1 MTTGKDEL
9 NQEIELKLQLLTKTT
24 GGSLWNLP
32 FVRVGL
38 IGLPEEY
45 NLVSVYYDTSDHHLL
60 KQGYTLR
67 MRKNNDAHTLTVKKM
82 GDVAGGLHQRGEWN
96 YPSPSV
102 EPSVDYIEDQALREC
117 LENILKDKMLKAL
130 MTTTFKRTQ
139 SNWQDEDG
147 NLMEIAIDEG
157 LIETDQGKEN
167 IREVEL
173 ELKKGQ
179 TTALL
184 TMGEQLALAFPM
196 NASNE
201 SKFYRGLKQL
211 GLQNDRVLPRET
223 HETRFQLPLKD
234 NDLGKVIPRLLE
246 ESFYHV
252 LMHYHRLFQQEINE
266 EEVHQ
271 IRVSSRHARSL
282 LVFFKPVLTKETHKP
297 LEKEFKSFAKNFAK
311 LREVQVMK
319 YHLQQS
325 PCVAFCGQLEEIINE
340 EVNKEL
346 QALEKNMKS
355 GSMTPLLLRLWR
367 MVTEIQVKQSH
378 KNDPVSLFA
387 EERLTVWLD
396 KCNQRHVKLSQKDMK
411 YLHQQR
417 IRVKRIRYA
426 AEWLGPVLPKKAI
439 KTSKKLKEQQEL
451 MGELHDIHWEKLKL
465 REWIDQRESS
475 VDTMYQLGFY
485 EGWQEKRKH
494 HLWETL
500 LNK

>member
-1 MTTGKDEL
+1 MTTVKDEL
-9 NQEIELKLQLLTKTT
+9 NQEIELKLQLLSETT
-24 GGSLWNLP
+24 GGSLWNLSYIKA
-32 FVRVGL
+32 GL
-38 IGLPEEY
+38 IGLPEEF

-67 MRKNNDAHTLTVKKM
+67 MRKNNGDHTITVKKM

-102 EPSVDYIEDQALREC
+102 VPSMDLIEDQALREC
-117 LENILKDKMLKAL
+117 LENILKDQGLKAL

-147 NLMEIAIDEG
+147 NLLEIAIDEG
-157 LIETDQGKEN
+157 LIETEQGKEN

-196 NASNE
+196 NAGNE

-211 GLQNDRVLPRET
+211 GLQNERVLPRET
-223 HETRFQLPLKD
+223 HETKLQHRLKD

-246 ESFYHV
+246 ESFHCV
-252 LMHYHRLFQQEINE
+252 LLHYHRLCQQKINE

-282 LVFFKPVLTKETHKP
+282 LVFFKPVLTKETYKP
-297 LEKEFKSFAKNFAK
+297 MAKEFKSFAKNFAK

-319 YHLQQS
+319 FHLQQS

-340 EVNKEL
+340 EENKEL
-346 QALEKNMKS
+346 QALEKSIKS
-355 GSMTPLLLRLWR
+355 GLMTPLLLRLWR
-367 MVTEIQVKQSH
+367 MMSTIQVKQTY
-378 KNDPVSLFA
+378 KNDPASLFA
-387 EERLTVWLD
+387 EERLIDWLD
-396 KCNQRHVKLSQKDMK
+396 KCKQKHVKLSQKDMK
-411 YLHQQR
+411 NLHQQR

-426 AEWLGPVLPKKAI
+426 AEWLDPVLPRKAI
-439 KTSKKLKEQQEL
+439 KTIKKLKEHQEL

-465 REWIDQRESS
+465 RGWIDQRESS

-485 EGWQEKRKH
+485 EGWQEKRKN
-494 HLWETL
+494 HLWDTL
-500 LNK
+500 LNG